1 MSLRLTDRRDRL
13 LLAGL
18 AIALITAFDRTI
30 NYLLQLASEVEA
42 SYGVRLVPALVVL
55 TVIFILHQHTKR
67 QEMRT
72 AAARVAREAQI
83 AHERAE
89 ELERLAMF
97 GQGLA
102 GALTLDAVRAVLWR
116 YVPTFTG
123 ERESWIVIWNRGVPD
138 VLVANLQPGS
148 DLAIEDHAAEALRL
162 IARTEDGSAGDE
174 KFSYLPLGVGGTPLG
189 IWGISQAE
197 GQLDRSME
205 RPLQAACTLLA
216 ISLRNVQLFADLRE
230 TALRDELTQCFN
242 RAHLMHV
249 LDAEQRRARRT
260 RAPFSLVMLD
270 LDHFKRLNDVTGHV
284 AGDAALA
291 TVARQLHAALRG
303 SDLCCR
309 FGGDEFAIVLP
320 DTGLSGA
327 AHVAENLRAAI
338 DQLQI
343 EVGPGVTITASVGV
357 TTNVAG
363 ECDPSALVDRAD
375 RGLYQAKREGR
386 NRVCVLEASA
396 DVTTLPAADH
406 TASVGVPPAA

>member
-67 QEMRT
+67 QEMR
-72 AAARVAREAQI
+72 AEAARVAREAQI
-83 AHERAE
+83 AHERAQ
-89 ELERLAMF
+89 ELEGLATF

-116 YVPTFTG
+116 YVPAFTG
-123 ERESWIVIWNRGVPD
+123 ERESWIVIWHRGAPD
-138 VLVANLQPGS
+138 VLLANLQPGTE
-148 DLAIEDHAAEALRL
+148 LPIEEHATQALRL
-162 IARTEDGSAGDE
+162 VAAADASAEDGM
-174 KFSYLPLGVGGTPLG
+174 FTYLPLGVGGTPVG
-189 IWGISQAE
+189 IWGISNAA
-197 GQLDRSME
+197 GPLDKSME
-205 RPLQAACTLLA
+205 RPLQAACALLA

-249 LDAEQRRARRT
+249 LDSEQRRARRT
-260 RAPFSLVMLD
+260 RTPLSFVMLD
-270 LDHFKRLNDVTGHV
+270 LDHFKRLNDVCGHV

-291 TVARQLHAALRG
+291 AVARQLRATLRQ

-327 AHVAENLRAAI
+327 AHVAENLRAGI
-338 DQLQI
+338 EQLQI
-343 EVGPGVTITASVGV
+343 QAGEGITITASVGV
-357 TTNVAG
+357 TTNIAG
-363 ECDPSALVDRAD
+363 ECDPSTLVDRAD
-375 RGLYQAKREGR
+375 RGLYQAMLNCR
-386 NRVCVLEASA
+386 NRVSVHEPSA
-396 DVTTLPAADH
+396 DVPTLPSADG
-406 TASVGVPPAA
+406 TPSVGVPPAA